1 MSRILT
7 LSCLL
12 FLTASVWAQEKQDK
26 DVPQEQVP
34 VEERETGDSFVE
46 TLGELPGKLVTL
58 PLKIVFK
65 GLSTVASV
73 VDYNAL
79 ALRVTDALTNE
90 DGTRKVRPIFTP
102 VSGGGLIFI
111 QNYFLREEMRLRAAG
126 SFGTRTRVNFY
137 GGLRDTKLFSPKLGL
152 QVEGFYKRVP
162 DEDFFGIGNN
172 SQKATETNYLH
183 QETNFEIE
191 FISEPFPRTLLA
203 AGFSYSDVNI
213 KDGRDPNHP
222 SLLDSAA
229 VFFDSPVPGLLGAE
243 MGTLLVRMY
252 RDTRNGTGNPT
263 RGGEAYFS
271 YEYAREIRGS
281 DLGYSKFTL
290 DLRRY
295 FELFYQRV
303 LALRVRAEITDNI
316 GAKEIPFY
324 RLGGLGG
331 IEVLRGYRASRFRD
345 KDLLLAGAEYRF
357 PIHPAVDAEAFFE
370 EGRVY
375 SDIFDQ
381 FSLKN
386 FKYSYGGG
394 LRIKSR
400 DGNLVALI
408 EIARSSEQLRFY
420 FSLNKGLRKF

>member
-1 MSRILT
+1 
-7 LSCLL
+7 
-12 FLTASVWAQEKQDK
+12 V
-26 DVPQEQVP
+26 
-34 VEERETGDSFVE
+34 
-46 TLGELPGKLVTL
+46 
-58 PLKIVFK
+58 
-65 GLSTVASV
+65 
-73 VDYNAL
+73 
-79 ALRVTDALTNE
+79 LRVTDVLTNE
-90 DGTRKVRPIFTP
+90 DGTRKVRPVFTP

-111 QNYFLREEMRLRAAG
+111 QDNFLREEMRLRAAG
-126 SFGTRTRVNFY
+126 SFGNRTRVNFY
-137 GGLRDTKLFSPKLGL
+137 GGLRDTKLFSSKLGL
-152 QVEGFYKRVP
+152 QMEGFYKRVP

-172 SQKATETNYLH
+172 SQRANETNYLH

-191 FISEPFPRTLLA
+191 LVSQPIPRTLFA
-203 AGFSYSDVNI
+203 AGFSYSKVDI
-213 KDGRDPNHP
+213 KDGRDPNKP

-229 VFFDSPVPGLLGAE
+229 VFGQPIPGLLGAE
-243 MGTLLVRMY
+243 MGTLLVRIY

-271 YEYAREIRGS
+271 YEYAREIGGS
-281 DLGYSKFTL
+281 DLGCSKVTL

-295 FELFYQRV
+295 NELFYQRV

-357 PIHPAVDAEAFFE
+357 PIHPSVDAEAFLE
-370 EGRVY
+370 EARVY

-408 EIARSSEQLRFY
+408 EIARSREQLRFY